1 MKGSFP
7 ERAFRVDGGISPY
20 NLFGRIEFR
29 LILQAEEALHNDFLK
44 IVLEGGIKVKQKIGT
59 ALDEKVIT
67 ALKVIAAKEK
77 RRLSDVIE
85 EALIQYL
92 QRKRG
97 KTVERTKG
105 AIPASSKVV
114 KAILDEES
122 FYET

>member
-1 MKGSFP
+1 
-7 ERAFRVDGGISPY
+7 
-20 NLFGRIEFR
+20 
-29 LILQAEEALHNDFLK
+29 LHNDFLK
-44 IVLEGGIKVKQKIGT
+44 IVLEGGIKMKQKVGT

-67 ALKVIAAKEK
+67 AIKVIAAKEK
-77 RRLSDVIE
+77 RKLSDVIE

>member
-1 MKGSFP
+1 MKQ
-7 ERAFRVDGGISPY
+7 R
-20 NLFGRIEFR
+20 
-29 LILQAEEALHNDFLK
+29 
-44 IVLEGGIKVKQKIGT
+44 IGT
-59 ALDEKVIT
+59 TLDEKVVT

-105 AIPASSKVV
+105 AIPASPKVL
-114 KAILDEES
+114 KAILEEKS
-122 FYET
+122 FYEA

>member
-1 MKGSFP
+1 M
-7 ERAFRVDGGISPY
+7 
-20 NLFGRIEFR
+20 
-29 LILQAEEALHNDFLK
+29 
-44 IVLEGGIKVKQKIGT
+44 KQKVGT

>member
-1 MKGSFP
+1 MST
-7 ERAFRVDGGISPY
+7 
-20 NLFGRIEFR
+20 
-29 LILQAEEALHNDFLK
+29 
-44 IVLEGGIKVKQKIGT
+44 KVKRKIGT
-59 ALDEKVIT
+59 TLDEKVIT

-77 RRLSDVIE
+77 RKLSDVIE

-92 QRKRG
+92 QRKRR

-122 FYET
+122 FL

>member
-1 MKGSFP
+1 M
-7 ERAFRVDGGISPY
+7 
-20 NLFGRIEFR
+20 
-29 LILQAEEALHNDFLK
+29 HNDFLK
-44 IVLEGGIKVKQKIGT
+44 IVLEGGIKVKQKVGT

-67 ALKVIAAKEK
+67 AIKVIAAKEK

>member
-1 MKGSFP
+1 MST
-7 ERAFRVDGGISPY
+7 
-20 NLFGRIEFR
+20 
-29 LILQAEEALHNDFLK
+29 
-44 IVLEGGIKVKQKIGT
+44 KVKQKVGT

-77 RRLSDVIE
+77 RKLSDVIE

-105 AIPASSKVV
+105 AIPASPRVV
-114 KAILDEES
+114 KAILEVES
-122 FYET
+122 FL

>member
-1 MKGSFP
+1 M
-7 ERAFRVDGGISPY
+7 
-20 NLFGRIEFR
+20 
-29 LILQAEEALHNDFLK
+29 HNDFLK
-44 IVLEGGIKVKQKIGT
+44 IVLEGGIKMKQKVGT

-67 ALKVIAAKEK
+67 AIKVIAAKEK

>member
-1 MKGSFP
+1 M
-7 ERAFRVDGGISPY
+7 
-20 NLFGRIEFR
+20 
-29 LILQAEEALHNDFLK
+29 HNDFLK

-77 RRLSDVIE
+77 RKLSDVIE

>member
-1 MKGSFP
+1 M
-7 ERAFRVDGGISPY
+7 RR
-20 NLFGRIEFR
+20 
-29 LILQAEEALHNDFLK
+29 
-44 IVLEGGIKVKQKIGT
+44 KVGT

-77 RRLSDVIE
+77 RKLSDVIE

-97 KTVERTKG
+97 KTVERTRG
-105 AIPASSKVV
+105 AIPASPDVV
-114 KAILDEES
+114 KAILEEES

>member
-1 MKGSFP
+1 MK
-7 ERAFRVDGGISPY
+7 RRNV
-20 NLFGRIEFR
+20 
-29 LILQAEEALHNDFLK
+29 
-44 IVLEGGIKVKQKIGT
+44 KVRQKVGT
-59 ALDEKVIT
+59 ALDEKVIM

-105 AIPASSKVV
+105 VIPASLKVV
-114 KAILDEES
+114 KTILEEES
-122 FYET
+122 FYED